1 MYTRSLTDRIKIQ
14 FEIIY
19 ENVQDFI
26 YRHSLRTPLL
36 MLAGVAAVMTLKN
49 GKQSIAMIKS
59 LNPMYK
65 KYKSSYSTYGGY
77 NSGRTMPYAGRS
89 TIGGG
94 YTAGGTYGSSASSFG
109 GTNYGGAI
117 GGAYNHPSTFG
128 QTQPSFQSPGLRGST
143 TMGGGGYGNTMAT
156 TNSFGSG
163 ASSSQTLP
171 GMFQSV
177 TNVPSFSGQIETIS
191 APDSPNMVMQVIGS
205 PGQGKVLF
213 IDAQGSMNAVFDSQ
227 MAQTAQQNGWA
238 GIIVNGNVLNDPQWS
253 TKFIGVKALNFAM
266 QKGMGMVGQR
276 GMAVNVNGVMVNP
289 GMFVQADN
297 TGIHISQSGSSSTSM
312 GSPMMMNQ
320 QTQFRSNTQ
329 FGSNNSQYG
338 SNTQYGSNSQYGQR
352 INSYGT
358 PGGSTMGGGMNNY
371 GSSMTGGGMGMNS
384 YGGSSYS
391 SNARSGYGG
400 GTTPYAPRTSTGYNR
415 PTSSYSSYG
424 SSSYGRKKPSKR
436 TLMAMLLFI
445 CAIVWVLLG
454 D

>member
-65 KYKSSYSTYGGY
+65 KYKPYSTYGSY
-77 NSGRTMPYAGRS
+77 NGARSMPYAGRS

-94 YTAGGTYGSSASSFG
+94 YSGGTYNTATNSYGTTG
-109 GTNYGGAI
+109 GTYSGAI
-117 GGAYNHPSTFG
+117 GGAYNHPSTF
-128 QTQPSFQSPGLRGST
+128 QTQSNFQSPGLRGST
-143 TMGGGGYGNTMAT
+143 TMGGGYGNTLSS
-156 TNSFGSG
+156 NSFGNT

-177 TNVPSFSGQIETIS
+177 TNVPSFSGQIETIT
-191 APDSPNMVMQVIGS
+191 APDSPNFVMQVIGS

-276 GMAVNVNGVMVNP
+276 SMPVNVNGVMVNP

-297 TGIHISQSGSSSTSM
+297 VSS
-312 GSPMMMNQ
+312 
-320 QTQFRSNTQ
+320 
-329 FGSNNSQYG
+329 
-338 SNTQYGSNSQYGQR
+338 
-352 INSYGT
+352 
-358 PGGSTMGGGMNNY
+358 
-371 GSSMTGGGMGMNS
+371 
-384 YGGSSYS
+384 
-391 SNARSGYGG
+391 
-400 GTTPYAPRTSTGYNR
+400 
-415 PTSSYSSYG
+415 
-424 SSSYGRKKPSKR
+424 
-436 TLMAMLLFI
+436 
-445 CAIVWVLLG
+445 IV
-454 D
+454 

>member
-65 KYKSSYSTYGGY
+65 KYNKSPYSTYGAY
-77 NSGRTMPYAGRS
+77 NGGRTMPYAGRS

-94 YTAGGTYGSSASSFG
+94 YTGGATGYTPGTSSYGTTG

-128 QTQPSFQSPGLRGST
+128 QTQSTSFTSPGLRGST
-143 TMGGGGYGNTMAT
+143 TMGGGYGNTMPT
-156 TNSFGSG
+156 TNSFGNT
-163 ASSSQTLP
+163 ASSLQTLP

-177 TNVPSFSGQIETIS
+177 TNVPSFSGQIETIT
-191 APDSPNMVMQVIGS
+191 APDSPNFVMQVIGS

-276 GMAVNVNGVMVNP
+276 SMPVNVNGVMVNP

-297 TGIHISQSGSSSTSM
+297 V
-312 GSPMMMNQ
+312 
-320 QTQFRSNTQ
+320 
-329 FGSNNSQYG
+329 
-338 SNTQYGSNSQYGQR
+338 
-352 INSYGT
+352 
-358 PGGSTMGGGMNNY
+358 
-371 GSSMTGGGMGMNS
+371 SSMD
-384 YGGSSYS
+384 
-391 SNARSGYGG
+391 
-400 GTTPYAPRTSTGYNR
+400 
-415 PTSSYSSYG
+415 
-424 SSSYGRKKPSKR
+424 GRDS
-436 TLMAMLLFI
+436 FD
-445 CAIVWVLLG
+445 IVQI
-454 D
+454 